1 MYGCVEKVVIKGVI
15 PCMPRGSL
23 ILVTLSSSFIPQIPI
38 HIDNKQKC
46 TLNHPFYLHFGH

>member
-23 ILVTLSSSFIPQIPI
+23 ILVTLSSSSIPQIPI
-38 HIDNKQKC
+38 HIDNKKKC
-46 TLNHPFYLHFGH
+46 TRNHPFYLHFGH